1 MREVVNYDLLSL
13 SEKVIAKDRMFIQ
26 YISFGH
32 VHARKLA
39 SPFHGKRLVLI
50 AKSWNDL

>member
-32 VHARKLA
+32 VHAR
-39 SPFHGKRLVLI
+39 
-50 AKSWNDL
+50 N